1 MSTPKSD
8 RYYID
13 PAPPLPLD
21 RGGAG
26 FFGTCIYPY
35 GVRVDAVG
43 RGVYN
48 SRYPPLCRVNKLC
61 PKRRVE
67 RVEYEGSDYSV
78 LDYGVDLLSLLKDYK
93 DEK

>member
-1 MSTPKSD
+1 M
-8 RYYID
+8 
-13 PAPPLPLD
+13 AA
-21 RGGAG
+21 RGGMYLHG
-26 FFGTCIYPY
+26 RYRPSPVGGGGLYP
-35 GVRVDAVG
+35 VRVDAVG